1 MNEKSFINV
10 YFLFSKHKF
19 KIICE
24 VFLYGPYGISYE
36 SLHAKQ
42 SK

>member
-1 MNEKSFINV
+1 MNDKSFINV
-10 YFLFSKHKF
+10 YFLFLKHKF
-19 KIICE
+19 KTSYE
-24 VFLYGPYGISYE
+24 VFLDGPYGSSYE